1 MKMLLAI
8 GVSTAVI
15 MSLPSSG
22 STDTADF
29 IFQKPIVFNGTGCS
43 SLNSHEVTGIDTSN
57 LSLNIQGYDAGKD
70 SVSGLGRSGCSFAL
84 PIKLSQGFQISHVI
98 VDWGIYVRGKGQ
110 LKRKFFLSGSPWNQW
125 QTSNFSNS
133 AGDSLTVSDK
143 LTHNSLAANCKGG
156 LFTIRVNS
164 QISVMDKQSYI
175 QLSPN
180 NGSSRI
186 TFKIKLKEC

>member
-22 STDTADF
+22 STDTTDF

-70 SVSGLGRSGCSFAL
+70 SISGLGRSACSFAI
-84 PIKLSQGFQISHVI
+84 PIKLPQGFQISHVI
-98 VDWGIYVRGKGQ
+98 VDWDIYVRGEGQ
-110 LKRKFFLSGSPWNQW
+110 LKRKYFLSGSPWKPW
-125 QTSNFSNS
+125 QTNNFSKA
-133 AGDSLTVSDK
+133 AGESLTVSDK
-143 LTHNSLAANCKGG
+143 LSHNSLATNCNGG
-156 LFTIRVNS
+156 LFNIRVNS
-164 QISVMDKQSYI
+164 QVRVMDKQSYI

-180 NGSSRI
+180 DGTSRI
-186 TFKIKLKEC
+186 TFKVKLKKC